1 MARRSKICPMMTT
14 EPPPPLVSVVM
25 PVWNTAG
32 HVGEAIASVRAQ
44 SFGAW
49 ELIVVDDASDDGS
62 AGVVAAAAA
71 GDGRIRLLRH
81 DENRGAAAARN
92 TALGS
97 ARGRFIAFLDS
108 DDLWKPEKL
117 VTQLAHVE
125 RTGAAIV
132 FSAYERIDAAGRVTG
147 IVRPPPKVSRAAMF
161 GRNHIGML
169 TALYDTRATGG
180 VRLFPDV
187 RLRQDYGLWLSIL
200 RDVDEGVGLPEVLAS
215 YRVRPGSLSA
225 DKIAAARAT
234 WHVYRRLEGLPLHR
248 ALWHFAQ
255 YARSGIGAAIRR
267 QF

>member
-1 MARRSKICPMMTT
+1 MTT
-14 EPPPPLVSVVM
+14 DPAPPLVSVVM

-32 HVGEAIASVRAQ
+32 HVGAAIASVRAQ

-62 AGVVAAAAA
+62 ADAIAAAAA

-81 DENRGAAAARN
+81 ETNRGAAAARN
-92 TALGS
+92 TALAC

-117 VTQLAHVE
+117 AAQLAHVE
-125 RTGAAIV
+125 HTGAALV

-147 IVRPPPKVSRAAMF
+147 IIRPPPRVSRDHML

-200 RDVDEGVGLPEVLAS
+200 RDIGEGIGMPEVLAS

-225 DKIAAARAT
+225 DKVAAARAT
-234 WHVYRRLEGLPLHR
+234 WHVYRTLEGLPLHR
-248 ALWHFAQ
+248 ALWHFAR
-255 YARSGIGAAIRR
+255 YARSGIGGAIRR
-267 QF
+267 RF